1 MSRNRSDKYDE
12 SVDSSTVVR
21 PEDLVEIDYDSIFHA
36 PIPLPKYAGRVDPN
50 KRQARGFS
58 PQLVILAVDDSR
70 SMSHDGKAEA
80 ATNAVKDMLAE
91 MVVQC
96 DGSSDFD
103 VVVFSFGTYVNYD
116 KETFGVP
123 ILDFPADS
131 IDFAGTSDRTK
142 YYRALWTIEAVLQ
155 HYEKNYLRFHE
166 MPKAHPVPLV
176 IFMSDGFDKAKNH
189 DPIPIA
195 DRIKTM
201 KLSIGAP
208 PLILTVGIEF
218 GGDQPDVNLLKRL
231 ASIDDESNRPAYFD
245 VSNASMLAQF
255 LSKAASSGS
264 STAAEI
270 FRAVGDLER
279 KRRPR

>member
-1 MSRNRSDKYDE
+1 MSQHQTDRYNEPSENVSPDE
-12 SVDSSTVVR
+12 LVDINLDDVFSS
-21 PEDLVEIDYDSIFHA
+21 PKQ
-36 PIPLPKYAGRVDPN
+36 LPPYARRIDPN
-50 KRQARGFS
+50 KRQARSFS

-80 ATNAVKDMLAE
+80 ATKAVKDMLAE
-91 MVVQC
+91 MAIQC
-96 DGSSDFD
+96 DGNSDFD
-103 VVVFSFGTYVNYD
+103 VVVFSFGTYANYV

-123 ILDFPADS
+123 ILDFPAEA
-131 IDFAGTSDRTK
+131 IDFKGTSIQTK
-142 YYRALWTIEAVLQ
+142 YYRALWLIETILK
-155 HYEKNYLRFHE
+155 HYEQQYLRFHK

-176 IFMSDGFDKAKNH
+176 IFMSDGYDMSKNH

-195 DRIKTM
+195 ERIKTM
-201 KLSIGAP
+201 NLSIGAP
-208 PLILTVGIEF
+208 PLMLTVGIEF
-218 GGDQPDVNLLKRL
+218 GGHKPDVELLKRL
-231 ASIDDESNRPAYFD
+231 ASFDDESNRPAYFD

-270 FRAVGDLER
+270 FRAVGNLE